1 VCLSQC
7 NAFGVV
13 PVRFWGRLLV
23 YAGLCARIFPL
34 APLQAVRLRRL
45 AVPLVDLNPE
55 TEQGHVSGNR

>member
-1 VCLSQC
+1 MCLSQC

-34 APLQAVRLRRL
+34 VPRPTIRLRRL
-45 AVPLVDLNPE
+45 AVPFVDLNPE
-55 TEQGHVSGNR
+55 AEQGYVSRDR